1 VVQKI
6 NKLRVFL
13 VLVAVFFQVGCK
25 FGGIVS
31 VLGTPT
37 PYEKKIPAEYD
48 LTKRAKQKILIFVN
62 QPAYL
67 DAQSNLRY
75 YLTDAMNEK
84 LRKKIKI
91 SSKYLVSYEELA
103 EFRSNRADFSLL
115 SPVDVGSALD
125 ADMVLL
131 VVIEDYQ
138 LEEVDEAIFQ
148 NAFLACQ
155 TVLFDAATGEKLW
168 PETEESKSIKVGFE
182 VGSGDKELAVVRL
195 SSGCAFCTVRYLYNC
210 PKGRFR
216 IADDRSGTGW
226 EDWQQ

>member
-1 VVQKI
+1 MVQRM

-31 VLGTPT
+31 ILGTPT
-37 PYEKKIPAEYD
+37 PYENKIPAEYD
-48 LTKRAKQKILIFVN
+48 LTERAKQKIVVLVH

-67 DAQSNLRY
+67 NAQANLRY
-75 YLTDAMNEK
+75 YLTDAINKE
-84 LRKKIKI
+84 LSKKIKI

-103 EFRSNRADFSLL
+103 EFRSNRDDFSLL
-115 SPVDVGSALD
+115 SPVEVGSALN

-138 LEEVDEAIFQ
+138 LEEVDEVVFQ

-155 TVLFDAATGEKLW
+155 TVLFDVATTEKLW
-168 PETEESKSIKVGFE
+168 PGAAEGKSIRVGFE
-182 VGSGDKELAVVRL
+182 VGSRDKELAVVRL

-210 PKGRFR
+210 PKGKFR
-216 IADDRSGTGW
+216 IADDRSTAGW
-226 EDWQQ
+226 EDW

>member
-1 VVQKI
+1 MVQRM

-13 VLVAVFFQVGCK
+13 VLVLVFFQAGCK

-31 VLGTPT
+31 ILGTPT
-37 PYEKKIPAEYD
+37 PYENKIPAEYD
-48 LTKRAKQKILIFVN
+48 LTRRAKQKIVVFVH

-67 DAQSNLRY
+67 NAQANLRY
-75 YLTDAMNEK
+75 YLTDVMNKE

-91 SSKYLVSYEELA
+91 SSKNLVAYEELS

-125 ADMVLL
+125 ADLVLL

-138 LEEVDEAIFQ
+138 LEEVDEVVFQ

-155 TVLFDAATGEKLW
+155 TVLLDTATAEKLW
-168 PETEESKSIKVGFE
+168 PETEESKSIRVGFE
-182 VGSGDKELAVVRL
+182 VGSRDKELAVERL
-195 SSGCAFCTVRYLYNC
+195 SSGCAYCTVRYLYNC
-210 PKGRFR
+210 PKGKFR

-226 EDWQQ
+226 EDW